1 MKRAATLSALTCLL
15 AVTAAAPASSRT
27 PAPTPGAAP
36 AVAAG
41 PTATTTASATASGT
55 RHPSTLLDAIPR
67 RGVLRVCTTGDY
79 RPFSH
84 LDPKTGTYSGVD
96 IEMAQD
102 LAKSLDAKPRYVA
115 TTWAKLVDDLAGGR
129 CDIGMG
135 GVSVTLPR
143 ARAVYFSEP
152 TRTDGKTPIVR
163 CADKDKYQ
171 TLKQIDRPG
180 THVIVNPGGT
190 NEEFAR
196 AHIKQAPI
204 KVHPDNTTIFD
215 EIIAGR
221 ADVMMTDASE
231 TRYQAKIHPELC
243 SVHPDKPFSFSE
255 KAYALPRGDDEFK
268 AYVDQWVHLSTHDGT
283 YQKYEDAWMK

>member
-15 AVTAAAPASSRT
+15 AVTAAAPAASRT

-41 PTATTTASATASGT
+41 PTATTTASSTASGT

-163 CADKDKYQ
+163 CTDKDKYQ

>member
-1 MKRAATLSALTCLL
+1 MKRAVTLSALACLL
-15 AVTAAAPASSRT
+15 AVTAAAPAASET
-27 PAPTPGAAP
+27 PAAGRGAP
-36 AVAAG
+36 
-41 PTATTTASATASGT
+41 TASAGNASAAGKA
-55 RHPSTLLDAIPR
+55 SALDTVPR

-84 LDPKTGTYSGVD
+84 LDPATGKYSGVD
-96 IEMAQD
+96 IKMAGD
-102 LAKSLDAKPRYVA
+102 LARSLGATPRYVA
-115 TTWAKLVDDLAGGR
+115 TTWAGLVGDLSAGR
-129 CDIGMG
+129 CDIAMG

-143 ARAVYFSEP
+143 ARSVYFSAP
-152 TRTDGKTPIVR
+152 TRTDGKTPLVR
-163 CADKDKYQ
+163 CTDKDKYR
-171 TLKQIDRPG
+171 TLQQIDRPG
-180 THVIVNPGGT
+180 TRVIVNPGGT

-196 AHIKQAPI
+196 AQLHRAALT
-204 KVHPDNTTIFD
+204 VHPDNTTIFD

-243 SVHPDKPFSFSE
+243 SLHPDKPFSFSE

-268 AYVDQWVHLSTHDGT
+268 AYVDQWVHLATHDGT

>member
-1 MKRAATLSALTCLL
+1 MKRAATLSALACLL
-15 AVTAAAPASSRT
+15 AVTAAAPAA
-27 PAPTPGAAP
+27 PDAPTGGGATP
-36 AVAAG
+36 LAAG
-41 PTATTTASATASGT
+41 KKASA
-55 RHPSTLLDAIPR
+55 LDVIPR

-96 IEMAQD
+96 ITMAGD
-102 LAKSLDAKPRYVA
+102 LAKSLHATPRYVA
-115 TTWAKLVDDLAGGR
+115 TTWAELVGDLSAGR
-129 CDIGMG
+129 CDIAMG

-143 ARAVYFSEP
+143 ARSVYFSEP
-152 TRTDGKTPIVR
+152 TRTDGKTPLVR
-163 CADKDKYQ
+163 CADKDRYQ
-171 TLKQIDRPG
+171 TLQQIDRPG
-180 THVIVNPGGT
+180 TKVIVNPGGT

-196 AHIKQAPI
+196 AHIRRATLT
-204 KVHPDNTTIFD
+204 VHPDNTTIFD

-243 SVHPDKPFSFSE
+243 SLHPDKPFSFSE

-268 AYVDQWVHLSTHDGT
+268 AYVDQWVHLATHDGT
-283 YQKYEDAWMK
+283 YRTYEDAWMK

>member
-15 AVTAAAPASSRT
+15 AVTAAAPA
-27 PAPTPGAAP
+27 
-36 AVAAG
+36 
-41 PTATTTASATASGT
+41 ASGT
-55 RHPSTLLDAIPR
+55 PTPVRAAASTAGKQASAPGKPSALDTVPR

-84 LDPKTGTYSGVD
+84 LDPATGTYRGVD
-96 IEMAQD
+96 IRMAED

-115 TTWAKLVDDLAGGR
+115 TTWAKLVGDLSAGR
-129 CDIGMG
+129 CDIAMG
-135 GVSVTLPR
+135 GVSITLPR

-163 CADKDKYQ
+163 CADKDKYR
-171 TLKQIDRPG
+171 TLEQIDQPG
-180 THVIVNPGGT
+180 TKVIVNPGGT
-190 NEEFAR
+190 NEQFAR
-196 AHIKQAPI
+196 AHIKRATLT
-204 KVHPDNTTIFD
+204 VHPDNTTIFD

-243 SVHPDKPFSFSE
+243 SVHPDDPFTFSE
-255 KAYALPRGDDEFK
+255 KAYALPRGDNEFK
-268 AYVDQWVHLSTHDGT
+268 AYVDQWVHLATHDGT
-283 YQKYEDAWMK
+283 YRKYEDGWMK

>member
-15 AVTAAAPASSRT
+15 AVTAAAPAASRT

-102 LAKSLDAKPRYVA
+102 LAKSLDTKPRYIA

-163 CADKDKYQ
+163 CTDKDKYQ